1 VGTTDPYDVLT
12 GIDQGEIISLLLWC
26 IYYDPLLCE
35 IQSRNLGYNLEA
47 KIKRDVYDTEFQRE
61 SIKFPGLAYMDDT
74 NWISNDIED
83 LENILEIADEFYKL
97 NDIKINKEKSEL
109 LLKLNKRK
117 FDYKRK
123 IYINFGDQI
132 INIQPKHPNEST
144 RILGVW
150 FNMSCKKNYVTKQI
164 QTEIRNISDNINR
177 KMSYITDKQSLYIFN
192 MLIIPKIEYRSQ
204 LTYLTEKIC
213 DKLTIPY
220 RITFK
225 HKLKFARTAPNA
237 IIENNLIYNWRSFTE
252 VLKQA
257 QITNFFIQIND
268 REILGQITKLRLVNL
283 QRQLGLTK
291 SPLCSMNESEIVI
304 QRNEKTFIL
313 SMINLCRVTDVNT
326 TLNKHEINQITG
338 GKIEIRQL
346 LSPSN
351 FTKNNQSLQK
361 FNILFLEQICTL
373 DNQHLLSWLSICK
386 RGFTNYADQRIKKE
400 TKWYKEIKKLTTISA
415 NTYELKERYK
425 STPADH
431 LKSIIFN

>member
-1 VGTTDPYDVLT
+1 
-12 GIDQGEIISLLLWC
+12 
-26 IYYDPLLCE
+26 
-35 IQSRNLGYNLEA
+35 
-47 KIKRDVYDTEFQRE
+47 
-61 SIKFPGLAYMDDT
+61 MDDT

-220 RITFK
+220 RIAFK

-237 IIENNLIYNWRSFTE
+237 IIENYLIYNWQSFTE
-252 VLKQA
+252 VLK
-257 QITNFFIQIND
+257 
-268 REILGQITKLRLVNL
+268 
-283 QRQLGLTK
+283 
-291 SPLCSMNESEIVI
+291 
-304 QRNEKTFIL
+304 
-313 SMINLCRVTDVNT
+313 
-326 TLNKHEINQITG
+326 
-338 GKIEIRQL
+338 
-346 LSPSN
+346 
-351 FTKNNQSLQK
+351 
-361 FNILFLEQICTL
+361 
-373 DNQHLLSWLSICK
+373 
-386 RGFTNYADQRIKKE
+386 
-400 TKWYKEIKKLTTISA
+400 
-415 NTYELKERYK
+415 
-425 STPADH
+425 
-431 LKSIIFN
+431 